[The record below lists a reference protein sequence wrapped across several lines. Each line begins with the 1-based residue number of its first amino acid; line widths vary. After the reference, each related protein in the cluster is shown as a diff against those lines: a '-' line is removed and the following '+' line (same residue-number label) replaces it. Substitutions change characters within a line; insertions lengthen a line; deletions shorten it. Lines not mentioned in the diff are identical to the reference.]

1 MKKDQISDIEKLQK
15 RINELEE
22 QNNLLLSFQKADIE
36 SQKIIDQDLSAFF
49 NLSLDLLCIADLSGN
64 FLKVN
69 KSWEKLLGYSIEQL
83 ERSKFLDFVHPD
95 DMEQTLEAMKQ
106 LEGQVPVINFVN
118 RYRCANGSWKHIEW
132 RSQPIGKIVFAAAQ
146 DVTERK
152 QHHEALEASEE
163 RFWLV
168 ADATDLGIWDWNVPT
183 NKVYYSP
190 QWKKQVGYEDFEL
203 KNEYKTWE
211 DLLHPDDYERMHRE
225 VKNFLAKPSG
235 AFTSEFR
242 LRHKNG
248 SYIWIHNRA
257 SAKIDSEGRV
267 VRFFG
272 AHTDITQRKKW
283 EEYIRQA
290 KETYQGI
297 IDCLNEAVY
306 IQDEQG
312 IFIEVNKT
320 AERFYGYPRD
330 YFIGKT
336 PEFLSAPEVNNLDEV
351 KEALSKAIQ
360 GHSSV
365 FEFWGMRKDG
375 QIFPKEVS
383 VSPGIYFGQ
392 KVVIA
397 VARDISERKEAE
409 IMLKEKTEQIEQQNE
424 EYKQLNN
431 ELLIAKETLGE
442 SEKKFRNLVES
453 AFDGIYLLQGRR
465 FKYVNPSFC
474 EITGYSYIE
483 LTSVEFNFTHLLSEK
498 ARRIVEER
506 FMSRVLGDVIPAR
519 YEFQMI
525 TKNHEVRE
533 VEVSTVPIG
542 FGEDVQIMG
551 IIRDITQRRSM
562 EREIAFRSKLQGL
575 LINLGMR
582 FINLPVQKINTEI
595 NSALAEMG
603 QFFDVDRAYI
613 FTYDFQTRTTSNT
626 FEWCAADIP
635 SEIDNLQNLPLDLI
649 PSWVN
654 NHSKDKVIHIPKV
667 FEMAEDDSVREILL
681 SQGIKS
687 VITIPMT
694 YETECIGFVGFD
706 SVKDYREWS
715 ESETTLLKLFANL
728 LVNVQVKTRFEQSLR
743 EAKIKAEVKQI
754 QVRNIIDF
762 SPVGIVLID
771 PTGKVI
777 DVNEAAI
784 KMLGSPSSDA
794 TKRIN
799 IFQTPALKEI
809 GFTTDLSQCI
819 ATKSSVYNEKRYVSI
834 WGKEVFVKYYLVPV
848 IINNEIESVLANIED
863 ITQTKETEIK
873 LIKLKEQ
880 AEESDRLKSAFLANM
895 SHEIRTP
902 MNAICGFSNLL
913 LNPELTSDQLQYF
926 VEIIN
931 INSQQ
936 LLALINDIIDVSKIE
951 AGQVRVSS
959 SSFNLSKSLRDIHI
973 QYSLVA
979 KSKQIDLVI
988 REDLITK
995 DFHIS
1000 TDETKLKQIIGNLIY
1015 NAIKFTEKGA
1025 VEFGY
1030 RLSGNTIEFFIKD
1043 TGIGIHHDNFNK
1055 IFERFQQVENATT
1068 ESRRGTGLGLSI
1080 AKAFVELLGG
1090 EIWLTSQLGVG
1101 STFFFTIPLKQ
1112 SEPISNNLPIKT
1124 PEILLCEGKT
1134 ILIAEDDNPNYLYI
1148 KELLN
1153 PTKAKIIHAKN
1164 GYEAIELCNTYPI
1177 DIVLMDIKMPIL
1189 NGLETATELRKNGF
1203 DMPIIAQTAYAFAE
1217 DRTKALEHGCND
1229 YIAKPIVKEELFN
1242 LIKKW
1247 ITC

>member
-1 MKKDQISDIEKLQK
+1 MKKDITSDIEKLQK
-15 RINELEE
+15 RINDLEE
-22 QNNLLLSFQKADIE
+22 HNNLLLSFQKADLE

-69 KSWEKLLGYSIEQL
+69 KSWEKLLGHSIELL

-118 RYRCANGSWKHIEW
+118 RYRCANGSWKNIEW
-132 RSQPIGKIVFAAAQ
+132 RSQPIGKIIFSAAH
-146 DVTERK
+146 DITDRI
-152 QHHEALEASEE
+152 QHQKALEESDE

-168 ADATDLGIWDWNVPT
+168 AEATDLGIWDWNVPT
-183 NKVYYSP
+183 NNVYYSP

-203 KNEYKTWE
+203 KNEFKTWE

-225 VKNFLAKPSG
+225 IKNFLDKPSG
-235 AFTSEFR
+235 AFTAEFR

-248 SYIWIHNRA
+248 SYVWIYNKA
-257 SAKIDSEGRV
+257 STKINAEGKV
-267 VRFFG
+267 IRFFG

-283 EEYIRQA
+283 EEYIGQA

-297 IDCLNEAVY
+297 INSLNEAVY
-306 IQDEQG
+306 ILDEQG
-312 IFIEVNKT
+312 TFIEVNKT

-360 GHSSV
+360 GHPSV

-375 QIFPKEVS
+375 KTFPKEVS

-397 VARDISERKEAE
+397 VARDVSERKEAE
-409 IMLKEKTEQIEQQNE
+409 LMLKEKKEQIEQQNQ

-431 ELLIAKETLGE
+431 ELIIAKETLE
-442 SEKKFRNLVES
+442 VSEKKFRSLVES
-453 AFDGIYLLQGRR
+453 AFDGIYLLQGRQ

-474 EITGYSYIE
+474 ETTGYSFDE
-483 LTSVEFNFTHLLSEK
+483 LTSAAFTFTHLLSEK

-506 FMSRVLGDVIPAR
+506 FSSGVLGEVIPAR

-525 TKNHEVRE
+525 TKNNELRD

-542 FGEDVQIMG
+542 SGDEVQIMG
-551 IIRDITQRRSM
+551 IMRDITQRRSM
-562 EREIAFRSKLQGL
+562 EREIAFQTKLQGL

-582 FINLPVQKINTEI
+582 FINLPVQKINPEI

-613 FTYDFQTRTTSNT
+613 FTYDFKTRTTSNT

-635 SEIDNLQNLPLDLI
+635 SEIDNLQNLPLDLF

-654 NHSKDKVIHIPKV
+654 THSMNKVIHIPNV
-667 FEMAEDDSVREILL
+667 LEMNEGDSVREILL
-681 SQGIKS
+681 PQGIKS
-687 VITIPMT
+687 IVTIPMT
-694 YETECIGFVGFD
+694 NETECIGFVGFD

-784 KMLGSPSSDA
+784 KMLGSPSADA
-794 TKRIN
+794 TKRLN

-809 GFTTDLSQCI
+809 GFTFDLSQCI
-819 ATKSSVYNEKRYVSI
+819 ATKNSVYNEKRYVSI
-834 WGKEVFVKYYLVPV
+834 WGKEVYVKYYLVPV
-848 IINNEIESVLANIED
+848 IIDNEIESVLANIED

-913 LNPELTSDQLQYF
+913 LNPKLTSDQLQYF

-959 SSFNLSKSLRDIHI
+959 SSFNLSKSLRDIHM

-988 REDLITK
+988 REDLITT

-1030 RLSGNTIEFFIKD
+1030 RLSGKSIEFYIKD
-1043 TGIGIHHDNFNK
+1043 TGIGIHPDNFNK

-1112 SEPISNNLPIKT
+1112 SEPISDNLPIKT

-1134 ILIAEDDNPNYLYI
+1134 ILIAEDDHPNYLYI
-1148 KELLN
+1148 KELLSL
-1153 PTKAKIIHAKN
+1153 TKAKIIHAKN

-1177 DIVLMDIKMPIL
+1177 DIILMDIKMPIL

-1217 DRTKALEHGCND
+1217 DRTKALEYGCND
-1229 YIAKPIVKEELFN
+1229 YIAKPIVKEVLFN